1 MWFVQVNKQLTVS
14 PRNFVVV
21 IIGGNL
27 LSNLLFNSVRFLFLV
42 TNLMKCVLSRFNE
55 SKLFQN
61 QSLNI

>member
-55 SKLFQN
+55 EKSHLIFEKQY
-61 QSLNI
+61 